1 MVRRRDI
8 TAPSVVH
15 GRDTAATRAWSEAGA
30 YFGSDMKARALVSR
44 VAEGVD
50 IPTDGSTPLNHIQN
64 WDSLSTVALV
74 LKLEEAIGRELTDD
88 EVEGLRTLGDVEA
101 ILSRG

>member
-1 MVRRRDI
+1 M
-8 TAPSVVH
+8 
-15 GRDTAATRAWSEAGA
+15 E
-30 YFGSDMKARALVSR
+30 ARALLSK

-50 IPTDGSTPLNHIQN
+50 IPTDASTPLNDIQN

-74 LKLEEAIGRELTDD
+74 LRLEEQIGRELTDD

-101 ILSRG
+101 ILNRA